1 MNERRAAP
9 RSRVMKAGTIG
20 FDDSAITC
28 IVRDLS
34 ISGAALD
41 VTSSAS
47 IPEHFTLSFRADAD
61 GRHMRCRVVWRNE
74 DRIGVAFD

>member
-1 MNERRAAP
+1 
-9 RSRVMKAGTIG
+9 MKAGTIG

-41 VTSSAS
+41 VTSSAN
-47 IPEHFTLSFRADAD
+47 IPEHFILSFRADAD